1 MFFVVCTLRLRRYRA
16 TLVRQTTSF
25 FRRHHTLLICV
36 RLCPCLRPQRTQM
49 SVRAGDNA
57 SLLQTPSEPLDAGQ
71 TTGPPGRGGGGGG
84 GGGSGSDNRLLA
96 TAPVAEAGPGGIHA
110 GDAPASG
117 S

>member
-1 MFFVVCTLRLRRYRA
+1 
-16 TLVRQTTSF
+16 
-25 FRRHHTLLICV
+25 
-36 RLCPCLRPQRTQM
+36 M

-71 TTGPPGRGGGGGG
+71 TTGPPGRGSGGGGG
-84 GGGSGSDNRLLA
+84 GGGSGSDSRLLA
-96 TAPVAEAGPGGIHA
+96 TAPAAEARPGGIRA